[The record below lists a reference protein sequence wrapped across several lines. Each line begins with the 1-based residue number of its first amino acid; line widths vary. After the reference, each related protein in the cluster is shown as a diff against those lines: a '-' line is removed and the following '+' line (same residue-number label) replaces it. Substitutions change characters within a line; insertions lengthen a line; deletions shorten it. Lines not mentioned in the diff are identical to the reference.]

1 MTITLP
7 LPPSVNHYWRHVV
20 VRGRVRVLVSAEGRE
35 YKRTA
40 GLLAIGQGVRK
51 LHGPVSVS
59 GTVYMARRGCDLD
72 NRLKVAFDVLKGI
85 AWTDDRQVA
94 RLAFTRELD
103 PRNPRVV
110 LTIEPIDMEA
120 AA

>member
-7 LPPSVNHYWRHVV
+7 LPPTANNYYRGGGKGD
-20 VRGRVRVLVSAEGRE
+20 RGRYVTTEGRLYRE
-35 YKRTA
+35 KARD
-40 GLLAIGQGVRK
+40 LARGQRVAKFYGEIA
-51 LHGPVSVS
+51 VS
-59 GTVYMARRGCDLD
+59 GVVYMARRGCDLD
-72 NRLKVAFDVLKGI
+72 NRIKPTLDALKGI

-110 LTIEPIDMEA
+110 LTIEEIQQEA
-120 AA
+120 A